1 MSFNVLR
8 PHVVS
13 RTGLGMMSL
22 RQLSTSR
29 AVAVQA
35 SRRAC
40 AAEGITAEDTVGF
53 KYVPGGPILPGTVND
68 ATKFPPPDRT
78 HGSYHW
84 AFERVLSAALIPLT
98 VGAAVTSGTAHP
110 ILDGILGVSLVV
122 HSHIGFDSAVVDY
135 FHPRKFPVLGQVMSW
150 LLRICTGLSVWGVY
164 EFNTN
169 DIGITEFVRRV
180 WKA

>member
-1 MSFNVLR
+1 MSFSVIR
-8 PHVVS
+8 PSVVS
-13 RTGLGMMSL
+13 RTGLGMLGM
-22 RQLSTSR
+22 RHISTSR

-35 SRRAC
+35 SRRVA
-40 AAEGITAEDTVGF
+40 AAEGISAQDTAGF

-68 ATKFPPPDRT
+68 ATTFPPADKT

-98 VGAAVTSGTAHP
+98 VGAAVTTGSAHP

-135 FHPRKFPVLGQVMSW
+135 FHPRKYPVLGPIMSW
-150 LLRICTGLSVWGVY
+150 VLRIATGLSVWGVY

-169 DIGITEFVRRV
+169 DIGLTEFVRRV

>member
-1 MSFNVLR
+1 MSRDGGSACRIRKGDRSDAKVGYR
-8 PHVVS
+8 RISP
-13 RTGLGMMSL
+13 RIQSL
-22 RQLSTSR
+22 P
-29 AVAVQA
+29 
-35 SRRAC
+35 C
-40 AAEGITAEDTVGF
+40 ANHA
-53 KYVPGGPILPGTVND
+53 
-68 ATKFPPPDRT
+68 FPL
-78 HGSYHW
+78 
-84 AFERVLSAALIPLT
+84 APLQ
-98 VGAAVTSGTAHP
+98 P

-169 DIGITEFVRRV
+169 DIGTLLSTLCLFSTIMLTSCAQIGITEFVRRV